1 MKRGVKKQNAITGSI
16 RVISGKWRG
25 RKLAVLE
32 AQGLRPTT
40 DRMKETLFNWLM
52 PYVHESRCLDM
63 FAGSGSLGF
72 EALSRHATSAT
83 FIELDKMAAKVI
95 SSNLER
101 LQVSEQQTQ
110 VIQGNSLEVCNR
122 LSDNFD
128 LIFIDPPFNAG
139 LVPKAIDAI
148 SINNLATTDSIIYI
162 ECETQNQG
170 YSVPEN
176 WQCIK
181 EKSTQSVSS
190 KLFKVN

>member
-25 RKLAVLE
+25 RKLPVLE

-52 PYVHESRCLDM
+52 PYVNESRCLDM

-72 EALSRHATSAT
+72 ESLSRHASSAT
-83 FIELDKMAAKVI
+83 FIELDKVAAKLI
-95 SSNLER
+95 TSNLEK
-101 LQVSEQQTQ
+101 LKVEDQQTQ
-110 VIQGNSLEVCNR
+110 VMQGNSLEVCSR
-122 LSDNFD
+122 LNHSFD
-128 LIFIDPPFNAG
+128 LVFIDPPFNAG
-139 LVPKAIDAI
+139 LVPKAIDVI
-148 SINNLATTDSIIYI
+148 NQNNLVTTQSVVYI
-162 ECETQNQG
+162 ECEAQNQN
-170 YSVPEN
+170 YQVPDN

-190 KLFKVN
+190 KLFIVS